1 MAAKTQQ
8 RASRETILE
17 EFARAGR
24 EHSDATVLF
33 HTTLAGRLD
42 LPPTDYKTLGI
53 LQRLG
58 PQTAG
63 EIARHSGLA
72 TASVTNLIDRLERK
86 GFVRRVADAAD
97 RRRVLV
103 EPIDERVTAARP
115 LFASARRSLKPLLE
129 RYSARELSVITDFLA
144 RNAERLRSE
153 IRKLDTA
160 TTARAPAVWPKGTDN
175 RQRGHRRSRHD
186 PGSVVSPSRRSFA

>member
-1 MAAKTQQ
+1 MAARTQQ
-8 RASRETILE
+8 RASRQDTLE
-17 EFARAGR
+17 EFARVGR

-33 HTTLAGRLD
+33 HGMLAARLG
-42 LPPTDYKTLGI
+42 LHPTDYKTLGI

-58 PQTAG
+58 PQSAG

-103 EPIDERVTAARP
+103 EPIEDRATAART
-115 LFASARRSLKPLLE
+115 LFVSASRSLAQLLE
-129 RYSARELSVITDFLA
+129 RYSVRELAVITDFLA
-144 RNAERLRSE
+144 RNAERLRGE
-153 IRKLDTA
+153 IGKLDAATA
-160 TTARAPAVWPKGTDN
+160 GRAPEASPRGTGDK
-175 RQRGHRRSRHD
+175 QRRHGSR
-186 PGSVVSPSRRSFA
+186 

>member
-1 MAAKTQQ
+1 MATKTQQ

-17 EFARAGR
+17 EFARVGR

-33 HTTLAGRLD
+33 HATLAARLD
-42 LPPTDYKTLGI
+42 LHPTDYKTLGI

-58 PQTAG
+58 PQSAG

-103 EPIDERVTAARP
+103 EPNEDRVTAARS
-115 LFASARRSLKPLLE
+115 LFASASRSLAQLLE
-129 RYSARELSVITDFLA
+129 RYSARELAVITDFLA

-153 IRKLDTA
+153 ISKLDTA
-160 TTARAPAVWPKGTDN
+160 TTARAPEVSPRGTDN
-175 RQRGHRRSRHD
+175 KQRRPRRKRHAIHD
-186 PGSVVSPSRRSFA
+186 DGQG